1 MKTITAAAAALAV
14 LAMAARSSAQT
25 TGPDNRPPTLTV
37 SGTGTLE
44 RAPDRAFISV
54 TIVTNDDVAGRAT
67 SANNSAYNALIAKL
81 AALGVSGAA
90 VKTTGYNVS
99 FNQRPPQ
106 PNQQFPQRYGY
117 VVTRNVTVTSDRTD
131 QVGAL
136 IDAATSAGVTDV
148 GSVSFG
154 LRDGR
159 AAYRAALAAAMTDAD
174 AQAHALADAAHVRL
188 LRIATVSAGS
198 SLPVPRPV
206 PYQRMASAAAAPP
219 VPTEVPPSDLTVNAS
234 VGVTYEIAP

>member
-1 MKTITAAAAALAV
+1 MKTITAAAAALTV
-14 LAMAARSSAQT
+14 LAMALPAGAQT
-25 TGPDNRPPTLTV
+25 TRPQVQAATLTV
-37 SGTGTLE
+37 NGTGTLE
-44 RAPDRAFISV
+44 RAPDRAFLTV
-54 TIVTNDDVAGRAT
+54 TIVTNDELAQRAT
-67 SANNSAYNALIAKL
+67 SANNSAYNALVAKL

-90 VKTTGYNVS
+90 VKTTAYNVS

-106 PNQQFPQRYGY
+106 PNPQFQQRYGY
-117 VVTRNVTVTSDRTD
+117 VVSRSVTVTTDRTD

-136 IDAATSAGVTDV
+136 IDAATAAGVTDV

-159 AAYRAALAAAMTDAD
+159 AAYRAALAAAMGDAE

-188 LRIATVSAGS
+188 IRIGAVSAGG

-206 PYQRMASAAAAPP
+206 PYQRMAAAAPSTP
-219 VPTEVPPSDLTVNAS
+219 VPTEVPPSDLTVTAS